1 MKIIT
6 PNYEYTG
13 WEISSNCLIFLQEL
27 LIEKNPNK
35 LDIVEFGSGKSTE
48 VMSLF
53 VSTNSIPG
61 VLDSFDAHP
70 IYAHPLAKIRT
81 IIPYDDRPVCFGND
95 YSFYDIKE
103 EDLTSSKY
111 DLVILD
117 GHHGH
122 GRSVAWKILKTKL
135 SIGCLVL
142 IDDFDHYPFREDF
155 VAEFPN
161 SKLVVQHWEQ
171 TTRWCI
177 YEII

>member
-6 PNYEYTG
+6 PNYDYTG
-13 WEISSNCLIFLQEL
+13 WEISPDCLIRLQEL
-27 LIEKNPNK
+27 LVDKNPTR
-35 LDIVEFGSGKSTE
+35 LDIVEFGSGRSTE
-48 VMSLF
+48 VMSIF

-61 VLDSFDAHP
+61 VLDSFDADQN
-70 IYAHPLAKIRT
+70 YAHSLAKIRT

-122 GRSVAWKILKTKL
+122 GRSVAWKLL
-135 SIGCLVL
+135 QDRLEIGCLVL
-142 IDDFDHYPFREDF
+142 IDDFDHYPFIEDF
-155 VAEFPN
+155 VKTFPN
-161 SKLVVQHWEQ
+161 SKLITQHWEQ
-171 TTRWCI
+171 TTRWVI